1 MLKFTKEL
9 IPPALPLKKI
19 IGPSFILLGL
29 GLGSGEV
36 ILWPYLSSNWGLG
49 IAWGALLGILF
60 QFFINME
67 IERYTLV
74 RGESVFVGFARRWKY
89 VPYWL
94 IFSTLVGFGWPGIIA
109 SSAFLFSSIFGG
121 NSTLIAIIF
130 LLLIG
135 IILSVG
141 KYIYNTVERF
151 SKIII
156 IVGVPFI
163 FLLTIYLSRLPD
175 WQAVA
180 MGLVGKG
187 DGYWFLPKG
196 ISILS
201 FFAAFAFSGAA
212 GNLNLVQSVY
222 VREKG
227 YGMGHFATKLKGLFK
242 NEDQVID
249 LNGYEF
255 EPSVENVSRFR
266 AWWRVTN
273 IEHFLVFFVTGFLT
287 MTFLLLLSYITT
299 HGLAGNAS
307 GINFVLNEARI
318 IGQKTFPFIGSLFAI
333 VMGMMLFATQF
344 TVMDA
349 CSRIMSEN
357 YAVIKSGGNKKVN
370 LSKIYYFFLWVQILF
385 GIFVF
390 AIGFKEPL
398 ILLTLSALIN
408 AVCMF
413 VHIGLVNRL
422 NKNELPK
429 IIQPSKIRVFV
440 IFIAFAFFGV
450 FSFIS
455 AYYAIIK
462 IISNF
467 Y

>member
-1 MLKFTKEL
+1 MPLA
-9 IPPALPLKKI
+9 PPLRKL

-67 IERYTLV
+67 IERYALV

-94 IFSTLVGFGWPGIIA
+94 IISTLIGFAWPGIIA
-109 SSAFLFSSIFGG
+109 SSAFLFSSVFGG
-121 NSTLIAIIF
+121 NSTVIAVIF

-135 IILSVG
+135 VILSIG

-156 IVGVPFI
+156 IIGVPFV
-163 FLLTIYLSRLPD
+163 FLLTAYLSKLPD
-175 WQAVA
+175 WQALA
-180 MGLVGKG
+180 FGLAGKG
-187 DGYWFLPKG
+187 NGYWFLPQG
-196 ISILS
+196 IPLLS

-212 GNLNLVQSVY
+212 GNLNLAQSSY
-222 VREKG
+222 IREKG
-227 YGMGHFATKLKGLFK
+227 YGMGRFTAKLKGLFEDK
-242 NEDQVID
+242 NQVID

-255 EPSVENVSRFR
+255 EPSKENILRFR
-266 AWWRVTN
+266 LWWRVIN
-273 IEHFLVFFVTGFLT
+273 IEHFFVFFITGLFT
-287 MTFLLLLSYITT
+287 MLFLLLLSYVTT
-299 HGLAGNAS
+299 YGLAGNET

-318 IGQKTFPFIGSLFAI
+318 IGQKTFPFIGSLFAVI
-333 VMGMMLFATQF
+333 IGIMLFATQF

-349 CSRIMSEN
+349 NSRIMSEN
-357 YAVIKSGGNKKVN
+357 YAVIKSGGNEKVN
-370 LSKIYYFFLWVQILF
+370 LSRIYYFFLWMQILF
-385 GIFVF
+385 GITVF
-390 AIGFKEPL
+390 LVGFREPL
-398 ILLTLSALIN
+398 ALLVLSALIN

-422 NKNELPK
+422 NRKELPK
-429 IIQPSKIRVFV
+429 IIQPGKARIT
-440 IFIAFAFFGV
+440 IIIIAFIFFGI
-450 FSFIS
+450 FSAIS
-455 AYYAIIK
+455 IYHLASTV
-462 IISNF
+462 ISNI